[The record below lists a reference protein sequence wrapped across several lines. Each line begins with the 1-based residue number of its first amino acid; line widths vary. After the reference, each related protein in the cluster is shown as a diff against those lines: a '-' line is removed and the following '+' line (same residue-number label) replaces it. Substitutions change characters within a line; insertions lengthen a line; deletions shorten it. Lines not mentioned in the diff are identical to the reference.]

1 MHERQR
7 KNQLKVR
14 SNSNS
19 DIYFNVWD
27 RIHAYPNFLLY
38 IFVGGRGTGK
48 TYGSLKEFAI
58 RAHTNRNRFIYLRR
72 SEVEVENCCSPVS
85 NPFKAINA
93 DLGIKY
99 VTSAPEGKANLKGQ
113 LGVYVLG
120 FVFIVAA
127 TTVVGILET
136 TLKF

>member
-1 MHERQR
+1 MKRR
-7 KNQLKVR
+7 KKMEKKISS
-14 SNSNS
+14 SN
-19 DIYFNVWD
+19 IYFNVWD
-27 RIHAYPNFLLY
+27 RIRAYPNFLLY

-93 DLGIKY
+93 DLGTNIQLKVIKDMA
-99 VTSAPEGKANLKGQ
+99 VITDNEGKP
-113 LGVYVLG
+113 
-120 FVFIVAA
+120 
-127 TTVVGILET
+127 
-136 TLKF
+136 